1 MQQAKNIFLTL
12 LIGVIALAGLDIVFN
27 GGQTIAALV
36 PDRTAV
42 SAPSILDS
50 QNLVNQV
57 PDPRV
62 VIDTS
67 APATVVFSQPPQPQ
81 IVTATPGAPSAPV
94 LVPESPTATPTQQ
107 PESVID
113 YAEDILAQPTRDYQL
128 TDDQLASC
136 IAAQVEQR
144 RLAPYCPPNPA
155 EYAGPGR

>member
-42 SAPSILDS
+42 SVPYLDN

-57 PDPRV
+57 TDPRV

-67 APATVVFSQPPQPQ
+67 APATVVFTQPQ
-81 IVTATPGAPSAPV
+81 FMTATPPAPPV
-94 LVPESPTATPTQQ
+94 VVLESPAATPTQQ

>member
-12 LIGVIALAGLDIVFN
+12 LIGLIALAGLDIVFN
-27 GGQTIAALV
+27 QGQTIAALV

-42 SAPSILDS
+42 SAPSILDG
-50 QNLVNQV
+50 QNLVNSV

-67 APATVVFSQPPQPQ
+67 APPTVVFTQPQ
-81 IVTATPGAPSAPV
+81 FMTATPPAPPV
-94 LVPESPTATPTQQ
+94 VVLESPTATPTQQ

>member
-1 MQQAKNIFLTL
+1 MNQAKSVFLTL
-12 LIGVIALAGLDIVFN
+12 LIGLIALAALDIVFN
-27 GGQTIAALV
+27 QGQTLAAAMPRRSAVV
-36 PDRTAV
+36 PY
-42 SAPSILDS
+42 LD
-50 QNLVNQV
+50 NLTNSV
-57 PDPRV
+57 PDPRNI

-67 APATVVFSQPPQPQ
+67 APPTVVFTQPQ
-81 IVTATPGAPSAPV
+81 FVTATPPAPPVVVMEPLATAAP
-94 LVPESPTATPTQQ
+94 PTQQ

-113 YAEDILAQPTRDYQL
+113 YADDVLVQPTRDYQL

>member
-27 GGQTIAALV
+27 QGQTIAALM

-42 SAPSILDS
+42 SIPLDG

-67 APATVVFSQPPQPQ
+67 APATVIFSQPPQ
-81 IVTATPGAPSAPV
+81 IVTATPPAPPV
-94 LVPESPTATPTQQ
+94 VVLESPAATPTQQ

-113 YAEDILAQPTRDYQL
+113 YADDILAQPTRDYQL

>member
-36 PDRTAV
+36 PERTAV
-42 SAPSILDS
+42 SPDT
-50 QNLVNQV
+50 NLTNML
-57 PDPRV
+57 DPRV

-67 APATVVFSQPPQPQ
+67 QPATVTFSQPPQV
-81 IVTATPGAPSAPV
+81 VTATPPAPV
-94 LVPESPTATPTQQ
+94 VVLEPPTATATQQ

-113 YAEDILAQPTRDYQL
+113 YADDVMAQPTRDYQL
-128 TDDQLASC
+128 TNEQLSAC
-136 IAAQVEQR
+136 IKAQLEAR
-144 RLAPYCPPNPA
+144 RLPPYCPPNPA

>member
-1 MQQAKNIFLTL
+1 MNQAKSVFLTL

-36 PDRTAV
+36 PERTAV
-42 SAPSILDS
+42 SPDT
-50 QNLVNQV
+50 NLTNML
-57 PDPRV
+57 DPRV

-67 APATVVFSQPPQPQ
+67 QPATVTFSQPPQV
-81 IVTATPGAPSAPV
+81 VTATPPAPV
-94 LVPESPTATPTQQ
+94 VVLEPPATAETPTQQ

-113 YAEDILAQPTRDYQL
+113 YADDILAQPTRDYQL
-128 TDDQLASC
+128 TNDQLASC